1 MATRKQQQLTE
12 EQNKRNALILA
23 RLEAERRDLVEETR
37 ALQRQYRRK
46 IRHNQVH
53 KRNGAEFEREL

>member
-23 RLEAERRDLVEETR
+23 RLEDERHNLVEETR

-46 IRHNQVH
+46 IRQDQGH
-53 KRNGAEFEREL
+53 KRDGVEFEREL